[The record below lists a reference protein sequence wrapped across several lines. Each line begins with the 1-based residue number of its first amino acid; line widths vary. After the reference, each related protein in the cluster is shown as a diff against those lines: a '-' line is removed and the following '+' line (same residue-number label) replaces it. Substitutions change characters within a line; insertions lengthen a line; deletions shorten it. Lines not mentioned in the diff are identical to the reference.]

1 MPSILNPH
9 KSEAD
14 GDYTFIGAKSIHWCP
29 TLCKAM
35 DCSPP
40 GSSIHGIHLVRI
52 PEWVAISFSRG
63 SSQHFLDWFFTTGTT
78 WEAHAV
84 Y

>member
-14 GDYTFIGAKSIHWCP
+14 GDCTFIGAKFIQLCG
-29 TLCKAM
+29 TLSNPM

-40 GSSIHGIHLVRI
+40 GSSIHGILLVRI
-52 PEWVAISFSRG
+52 LAWVAISFSRG
-63 SSQHFLDWFFTTGTT
+63 SSQRLFTTSTT

>member
-9 KSEAD
+9 KSEAN
-14 GDYTFIGAKSIHWCP
+14 GDYTFIGAKSIQLYP

-52 PEWVAISFSRG
+52 LEWVAISFSRG
-63 SSQHFLDWFFTTGTT
+63 SSH
-78 WEAHAV
+78 V
-84 Y
+84 S